1 MNKIIKGLL
10 ASTLACASFA
20 QGAALQHGSTFIAHR
35 DELANLGMEWTSSN
49 HLAPK
54 AACKVE
60 APKDAKATDKNQP
73 AKKCTSPFGATMTA
87 TGFYG
92 ESTNKT
98 DLAKRFGIGS
108 TGAIKITKD
117 TPTADNLHEAIYGL
131 NIHHSPNSDGV
142 SGSVYADTHLGTV
155 SHAIDNDTN
164 AYPRTAMNG
173 TLNFA
178 PKRTVYGAHLGWK
191 QSLDGLLKGLSL
203 SVRAPIVQVKT
214 NMHPTYTGAEA
225 SALPPVDGK
234 TGATLSDYFSGKLTT
249 DIATYSHVS
258 QAALKKNLIDAAN
271 DTVTGLADVEL
282 GVNYAFDCCVV
293 KSLKWGFGATA
304 QIPTSKKP
312 DGIKLFEAIDGAR
325 GHVAAGANGMV
336 HFDAFS
342 NKDFRVSLDV
352 IANYKYFFKGTE
364 VRTMGIYDLDN
375 KVMLPASQYRLLMH
389 NGVSGVVPA
398 ANVLTVEHDV
408 TPGHQVDALAG
419 LSVEWKNFTFDIG
432 YNMFWHAAEKVTPKA
447 NWSNDTYALAHNHYS
462 MLTTALHNDIVGG
475 TAKLTGDELINH
487 NGYVGRADNRDGSN
501 YEDTRSPVE
510 KHGYVIGSNG
520 DAGGST
526 YIIPYAEAIDS
537 NTNPGAFTS
546 INGPIQKTGVKSSA
560 LTTQSPALDGD
571 DYSTGVNVA
580 GENTLTVT
588 YNVSSLPAVT
598 NAQLTHSVVGGV
610 SYKIPGAYPM
620 VIGVGGQGEFQPSG
634 RNSALEGFKVWA
646 KFGISF

>member
-20 QGAALQHGSTFIAHR
+20 QGATLQSGSTFIAHR
-35 DELANLGMEWTSSN
+35 DELANLGMEWTTAN
-49 HLAPK
+49 HLGPK

-60 APKDAKATDKNQP
+60 EPQANAKNKQQP
-73 AKKCTSPFGATMTA
+73 AKKCTNPFGATVTA
-87 TGFYG
+87 AGFYS
-92 ESTNKT
+92 ESTNHT

-117 TPTADNLHEAIYGL
+117 TPTASNLHEAIYGL

-142 SGSVYADTHLGTV
+142 STSTLAD
-155 SHAIDNDTN
+155 ADDDTN
-164 AYPRTAMNG
+164 AYPRIAMNG
-173 TLNFA
+173 TLKLA
-178 PKRTVYGAHLGWK
+178 PKRTVYGANLGWK

-214 NMHPTYTGAEA
+214 NMNPTLTGAEA
-225 SALPPVDGK
+225 SAIPPVDGK
-234 TGATLSDYFSGKLTT
+234 TGATVSDYFGGKVTT
-249 DIATYSHVS
+249 DIATYAHVS

-282 GVNYAFDCCVV
+282 GLNYTFDCCAV

-304 QIPTSKKP
+304 QIPTGNKP
-312 DGIKLFEAIDGAR
+312 DGIKLFEAIYGAR
-325 GHVAAGANGMV
+325 GHFAAGANGMV

-342 NKDFRVSLDV
+342 NKDIRVSVDV
-352 IANYKYFFKGTE
+352 LANYKYFFKGTE
-364 VRTMGIYDLDN
+364 VRTMGIYDLTN

-389 NGVSGVVPA
+389 HGVTGVLPA
-398 ANVLTVEHDV
+398 ANVLTVEHNV

-432 YNMFWHAAEKVTPKA
+432 YNLFWHAKEKVVQRT
-447 NWSNDTYALAHNHYS
+447 NWSNDSYALAHNHYS
-462 MLTTALHNDIVGG
+462 MKITALGNDIVGG
-475 TAKLTGDELINH
+475 TAYLEAGDDDQINH
-487 NGYVGRADNRDGSN
+487 NGYVGRGDTEDGDYSDVN
-501 YEDTRSPVE
+501 SPVT
-510 KHGYVIGSNG
+510 KHSYVIGSNG
-520 DAGGST
+520 DAGGT
-526 YIIPYAEAIDS
+526 PLIITHAQTTAEDDDY
-537 NTNPGAFTS
+537 PGAFTS
-546 INGPIQKTGVKSSA
+546 INGPIQKAGSTTSA
-560 LTTQSPALDGD
+560 LFTQSPATVDGDGD
-571 DYSTGVNVA
+571 DINSTGINVA
-580 GENTLTVT
+580 GTDTLTVQ

-598 NAQLTHSVVGGV
+598 NTQLTHSVVGGV

-620 VIGVGGQGEFQPSG
+620 VIGVGGQGEFQESG

>member
-20 QGAALQHGSTFIAHR
+20 QGAALQSGSTFIAHR
-35 DELANLGMEWTSSN
+35 DNLANAGMLWTNSN
-49 HLAPK
+49 HLDSK

-60 APKDAKATDKNQP
+60 TPNAKDGKAADKNQS
-73 AKKCTSPFGATMTA
+73 AKKCTNPFGATMTVA
-87 TGFYG
+87 GFYS

-117 TPTADNLHEAIYGL
+117 TPTAANLHEAIYGL

-142 SGSVYADTHLGTV
+142 SGSVLAD
-155 SHAIDNDTN
+155 ANDDTT

-173 TLNFA
+173 TLSFA

-234 TGATLSDYFSGKLTT
+234 TGATLSDYFGGKLTT
-249 DIATYSHVS
+249 DIATYAHVS

-282 GVNYAFDCCVV
+282 GVNYTFDCCVV

-375 KVMLPASQYRLLMH
+375 KVMLPVSQYRLLMH
-389 NGVSGVVPA
+389 NGVTGVVPA

-462 MLTTALHNDIVGG
+462 MKATATGDEQNDVVGG
-475 TAKLTGDELINH
+475 TSYIGDNAGTGINH
-487 NGYVGRADNRDGSN
+487 NGYVLRNDSKASGYADV
-501 YEDTRSPVE
+501 TAPVA

-520 DAGGST
+520 DAGGTAMIITQTNTDDDVT
-526 YIIPYAEAIDS
+526 Y
-537 NTNPGAFTS
+537 PGAYTS
-546 INGPIQKTGVKSSA
+546 INGPIQKSGVKTSA
-560 LTTQSPALDGD
+560 LLTQSPELDGD
-571 DYSTGVNVA
+571 DFSLGTNVA
-580 GENTLTVT
+580 GTDTLTVK

>member
-1 MNKIIKGLL
+1 
-10 ASTLACASFA
+10 
-20 QGAALQHGSTFIAHR
+20 
-35 DELANLGMEWTSSN
+35 
-49 HLAPK
+49 
-54 AACKVE
+54 
-60 APKDAKATDKNQP
+60 
-73 AKKCTSPFGATMTA
+73 
-87 TGFYG
+87 
-92 ESTNKT
+92 
-98 DLAKRFGIGS
+98 
-108 TGAIKITKD
+108 
-117 TPTADNLHEAIYGL
+117 
-131 NIHHSPNSDGV
+131 IHHSPNSDGV
-142 SGSVYADTHLGTV
+142 SGSVLADAG
-155 SHAIDNDTN
+155 NDSV

-282 GVNYAFDCCVV
+282 GVNYTFDCCVV

-389 NGVSGVVPA
+389 NGVTGVVPA

-432 YNMFWHAAEKVTPKA
+432 YNMFWHAAEKVTAKA
-447 NWSNDTYALAHNHYS
+447 WSNDTYALAHNHYS
-462 MLTTALHNDIVGG
+462 MLTAALHNDIVGG
-475 TAKLTGDELINH
+475 GAYLTGDEDINH
-487 NGYVGRADNRDGSN
+487 NGFINRTDAKDGT
-501 YEDTRSPVE
+501 YEDTRSSVT
-510 KHGYVIGSNG
+510 KHSYVIGSNG
-520 DAGGST
+520 DAGGTALTIIYDDINDDDT
-526 YIIPYAEAIDS
+526 Y
-537 NTNPGAFTS
+537 PGAYTS
-546 INGPIQKTGVKSSA
+546 INGPIQKTGVKTSA
-560 LTTQSPALDGD
+560 LLTQTPVLGD
-571 DYSTGVNVA
+571 ETSTGVNVA
-580 GENTLTVT
+580 GEDTLTVK